1 MLADPDFKRR
11 LSGKPTAEEV
21 ALQKE
26 VAEEVKKSREADKE
40 NVEDVTVQTPTEAQ
54 VQKAPQENMTVVPE
68 GTDEMSQKHQQTQS
82 EAGVVDVANAGAAT
96 QLLTGPGGGAT
107 ESQTS
112 MTLQVQGQ
120 INIMMNTQLFRA
132 EMATL
137 VAEAV
142 STPEVRGALSKQGFL
157 NTKSN

>member
-1 MLADPDFKRR
+1 
-11 LSGKPTAEEV
+11 
-21 ALQKE
+21 
-26 VAEEVKKSREADKE
+26 
-40 NVEDVTVQTPTEAQ
+40 
-54 VQKAPQENMTVVPE
+54 MTVVPE
-68 GTDEMSQKHQQTQS
+68 GTDEMSQKLQQTQS